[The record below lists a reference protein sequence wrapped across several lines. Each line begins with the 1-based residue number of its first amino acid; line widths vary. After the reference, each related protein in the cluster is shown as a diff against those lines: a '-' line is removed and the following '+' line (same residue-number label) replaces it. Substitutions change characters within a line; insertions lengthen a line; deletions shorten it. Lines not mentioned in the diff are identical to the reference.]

1 MPDAD
6 RIAALRGRCLDR
18 KASLKEFA
26 DSDQRILADAD
37 ALRSTEHTGGWQ
49 SRVGVRTGLR
59 LGRMEFEIDDR
70 ELLAGSPVFTWQGGA
85 DVEDAR
91 EYLKDYPMPGGQT
104 GHCALDL
111 SQIFCFGIDDTACF
125 LERSL
130 KELTDEEYET
140 IASFL
145 KALEGLA
152 VMIARATTCLEEA
165 RKGASLWRRR
175 ELDELAG
182 ICRHIGH
189 KPPET
194 FHQALQLLWFV
205 NMGVEY
211 GDHARLICPGRLDRI
226 LRKYYDAD
234 IAAGRLTRERA
245 LLLIESLYLLINDF
259 VPDGLAVGV
268 MVGGTDAEGADI
280 THELS
285 YLCLEALRRTRLI
298 YPTVGVCW
306 HKGTPHELSD
316 LASELMASGCANPAF
331 FNDAVIRRGL
341 ERLGLP
347 PADACNYINSTC
359 VEITPVGRSNVWVA
373 SPYFSLCRMLLDE
386 IAAQAD
392 AAETAADFEA
402 FLAAYFKRLGT
413 AIAGAVAHQSR
424 LREDRR
430 RFGRKPLQSLFTRDC
445 VERMRDIDDG
455 GALTNWVEC
464 SFVGLAN
471 LADSLE
477 VIRAEVFETR
487 RLTMAELKRIL
498 NDDFVGHEETRQR
511 FLNKHPKYGNQVE
524 RVDAL
529 VACVAGF
536 FTSECARHRL
546 PPDDSPFVPGTFCW
560 VMHERLGSECGATP
574 DGPRCAL
581 RRRRRPGAGTREGRA
596 DVRHPLDY
604 LMGSLRADRRPGL
617 QHEVPGRP
625 LPRPRLARAPARA
638 DRDLHG
644 ARRLRDAGQCGQPR
658 DPSGGGEESRAVP
671 RSGGAHRWLY

>member
-18 KASLKEFA
+18 KASLKDFA

-259 VPDGLAVGV
+259 VPDGLAYNMKFPG
-268 MVGGTDAEGADI
+268 
-280 THELS
+280 
-285 YLCLEALRRTRLI
+285 
-298 YPTVGVCW
+298 
-306 HKGTPHELSD
+306 D
-316 LASELMASGCANPAF
+316 LFRAPGSHG
-331 FNDAVIRRGL
+331 
-341 ERLGLP
+341 
-347 PADACNYINSTC
+347 
-359 VEITPVGRSNVWVA
+359 
-373 SPYFSLCRMLLDE
+373 
-386 IAAQAD
+386 
-392 AAETAADFEA
+392 
-402 FLAAYFKRLGT
+402 
-413 AIAGAVAHQSR
+413 R
-424 LREDRR
+424 LRELIETFMARGGFETQVNVVNRETLLAAEKNPEQYRDLVVRI
-430 RFGRKPLQSLFTRDC
+430 GGYTDYFTRLSPG
-445 VERMRDIDDG
+445 MRR
-455 GALTNWVEC
+455 E
-464 SFVGLAN
+464 
-471 LADSLE
+471 
-477 VIRAEVFETR
+477 
-487 RLTMAELKRIL
+487 IL
-498 NDDFVGHEETRQR
+498 MRTE
-511 FLNKHPKYGNQVE
+511 
-524 RVDAL
+524 
-529 VACVAGF
+529 
-536 FTSECARHRL
+536 
-546 PPDDSPFVPGTFCW
+546 
-560 VMHERLGSECGATP
+560 
-574 DGPRCAL
+574 
-581 RRRRRPGAGTREGRA
+581 
-596 DVRHPLDY
+596 
-604 LMGSLRADRRPGL
+604 
-617 QHEVPGRP
+617 
-625 LPRPRLARAPARA
+625 
-638 DRDLHG
+638 HG
-644 ARRLRDAGQCGQPR
+644 I
-658 DPSGGGEESRAVP
+658 
-671 RSGGAHRWLY
+671 